1 MVKILH
7 LFPKLMN
14 LYGEYANI
22 VILRKH
28 LDDQGIKTSVD
39 VKEVDDKINF
49 GKYDFVYMG
58 SGTESNQLVAL
69 DALLKY
75 KDDIKKY
82 VESNKTLLFTGNAM
96 ELLGKKID
104 AYQALEIF
112 DFDVAHT
119 EKRYTGDVIVKHQ
132 DAGYV
137 VGYINRS
144 SSIIPRSDSRLFDYI
159 FMDDGVN
166 DNKSEG
172 FTKNKTYATH
182 IIGPILVKNP
192 DFLNV
197 IIKNVAP
204 ENYDFK
210 NIRYDYEV
218 DSYITTLL
226 ALKDRIK

>member
-28 LDDQGIKTSVD
+28 LDDQGIESTVD
-39 VKEVDDKINF
+39 VKEINDKIDFSN
-49 GKYDFVYMG
+49 YDFIYMG
-58 SGTESNQLVAL
+58 SGSESNQLVAL
-69 DALLKY
+69 NALLKY

-82 VESNKTLLFTGNAM
+82 IENNKTLLFTGNAM
-96 ELLGKKID
+96 ELLGKNID
-104 AYQALEIF
+104 DHQALEIF
-112 DFDVAHT
+112 DFDTIHT
-119 EKRYTGDVIVKHQ
+119 DKRYTGDVIVKHKE
-132 DAGYV
+132 ARFV

-144 SSIIPRSDSRLFDYI
+144 TTIISRSDSRLFDYI
-159 FMDDGVN
+159 FMADGVN
-166 DNKSEG
+166 DNQCEG
-172 FTKNKTYATH
+172 FTKNRTYATH

-197 IIKNVAP
+197 IIKDVAP
-204 ENYDFK
+204 KNYDFK
-210 NIRYDYEV
+210 NIRYEYEV
-218 DSYITTLL
+218 ESYITTLL